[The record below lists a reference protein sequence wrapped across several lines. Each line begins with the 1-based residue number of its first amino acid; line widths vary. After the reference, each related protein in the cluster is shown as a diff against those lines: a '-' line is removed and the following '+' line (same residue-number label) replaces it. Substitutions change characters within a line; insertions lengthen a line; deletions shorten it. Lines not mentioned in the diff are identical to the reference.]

1 MTYPPQQPGPHGPQP
16 DPYGHYGQ
24 QPGPHGQQ
32 PGPGPYG
39 QQPGP
44 YGPPPRP
51 GPYGQQVGP
60 YHPPSGYQ
68 GSGGGYPGSAPGGP
82 GGEPT
87 KKRNTGMIVAVV
99 VLAVLVLAGAAIGI
113 YLLTNDDSANTAS
126 GGQTASASG
135 EANGPAAVQ
144 QAYMTAYETKS
155 FGSVVDN
162 ACEAYL
168 SKFGKDTSA
177 LEQQLAPYDIEATA
191 DGDPE
196 VTGST
201 AVAKI
206 DLKLSKGTETKTPK
220 IKIRIVKEG
229 GKWKFCGEGEA

>member
-1 MTYPPQQPGPHGPQP
+1 
-16 DPYGHYGQ
+16 
-24 QPGPHGQQ
+24 
-32 PGPGPYG
+32 
-39 QQPGP
+39 
-44 YGPPPRP
+44 
-51 GPYGQQVGP
+51 
-60 YHPPSGYQ
+60 
-68 GSGGGYPGSAPGGP
+68 
-82 GGEPT
+82 
-87 KKRNTGMIVAVV
+87 MIVAVV

-126 GGQTASASG
+126 GGQTASASASGSASG
-135 EANGPAAVQ
+135 EADGPAAVQ